1 MEGAIQCGLD
11 SPVEESDEEDE
22 VVPDGFEAAMT
33 SSSGWMDADVTDIPP
48 LTLKHIHQFFISG
61 RLRKE
66 RVTATKPFERGYKF
80 FESKKVQGISIN
92 RVSGHSVYSIVR
104 AAVLPSQKCGTAYT
118 TAIAVNKTNGQVLY
132 GRCSCIAGKSAC
144 NHTAALMFA
153 IDDINRE
160 RSSHG
165 SGGPPSC
172 TSLPKRWGVPTKP
185 KRGKEPTPV
194 KKLQVFKPS
203 YRKLPQQSPMDIQ
216 PIDPS
221 QSLVDIGR
229 VMSLREDLV
238 KNCQHKVL
246 FSQVWPTNPDSI
258 QIKHLM
264 QNQQPIV
271 D

>member
-264 QNQQPIV
+264 QNQ
-271 D
+271 